1 MELKKYFA
9 QELAKGRE
17 LGDIRTDLVSQ
28 IDAIAREEEEKH
40 TREQVIK
47 EMKNYINEINLLS
60 PHEID
65 IVLHSIP
72 NKKLYEL
79 IEIVNSL
86 KISCDFFSPSM
97 LDDDKLKEAIET
109 NEWTPAD
116 AAKAIVFMLRA
127 WIPKIM
133 TDSTEEELTA
143 LAATLQETLAGV
155 FIIASII
162 DELYIAERHHTPDNS
177 NKAKIDELLSW
188 VESMGF

>member
-17 LGDIRTDLVSQ
+17 LGEIRTDLVSQ

-40 TREQVIK
+40 TRAQVIK

-79 IEIVNSL
+79 IEIVNSP

-97 LDDDKLKEAIET
+97 LDDEKLKEAIET

-116 AAKAIVFMLRA
+116 AAKAIVFMMRA
-127 WIPKIM
+127 WMPRIIV
-133 TDSTEEELTA
+133 DSTDEELNA
-143 LAATLQETLAGV
+143 LAATLQKELTGI
-155 FIIASII
+155 FIITSII
-162 DELYIAERHHTPDNS
+162 DSLYVAEGRYTSNDFNNS
-177 NKAKIDELLSW
+177 KKDELLKW